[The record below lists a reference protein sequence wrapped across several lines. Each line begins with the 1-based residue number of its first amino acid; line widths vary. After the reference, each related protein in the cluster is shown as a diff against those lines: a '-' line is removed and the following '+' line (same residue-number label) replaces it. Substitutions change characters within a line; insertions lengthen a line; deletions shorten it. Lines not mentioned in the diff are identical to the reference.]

1 MNNMKVNIFSEAIK
15 NNEGQTSMRRIV
27 TISSLMLLY
36 CVVVVDVFTDYVI
49 SSYVFDGLLW
59 IVLVGLGSIASE
71 KFVFKKNRL

>member
-1 MNNMKVNIFSEAIK
+1 MKVNIFSEAIK